1 MRQNFIQLDFM
12 DKQDATG
19 NKDIIVRLVNKD
31 GTHTECVALW
41 ELLDLAKDIEYFKE
55 SYAIW
60 HKTTN
65 IHAVSRKKRLV
76 SRLIRR
82 VNKLTVQRDYW
93 RKRAAE
99 LNGGAIRVEDDGA
112 PVVNKKS
119 SLPPKTVRCG
129 KSVFVIK
136 TNGRKQ
142 GFITKCWKN
151 KINIAVTSGFGT
163 DIPFRWDGT
172 MYVSENADSDGDPI
186 FYCEI

>member
-12 DKQDATG
+12 DINDAAVG
-19 NKDIIVRLVNKD
+19 KNIIVRFINKD
-31 GTHTECVALW
+31 GTHTEFVHLQ
-41 ELLDLAKDIEYFKE
+41 ELRNLIDDVNSFIVTYLFRYTASKV
-55 SYAIW
+55 
-60 HKTTN
+60 
-65 IHAVSRKKRLV
+65 HAFSRKQRLIK
-76 SRLIRR
+76 RLIRR
-82 VNKLTVQRDYW
+82 VSKLTAQREYW
-93 RKRAAE
+93 RKLAAE
-99 LNGGAIRVEDDGA
+99 LNGGAIKVEDGGA

-129 KSVFVIK
+129 KSVIVIK

-172 MYVSENADSDGDPI
+172 MYVSKNADSDGDPI